1 MRLITALSLLIL
13 SFSSLSMAE
22 SRPIKFVT
30 LMDFKPFAWCESGVP
45 MGIDVR
51 IVEELLRR
59 TQRQY
64 TIECVPWKRAL
75 SSIKS
80 GKADGLFSAYR
91 TDERDEFATFLN
103 YPTHMSIFSVFVRK
117 GESFAFN
124 KLEDLHDKKIGITAG
139 YSINPE
145 FDKAHKDNVL
155 TVHESQTTVSGINM
169 LLKRRI
175 DTYINGKHAGLF
187 TARNM
192 GITNMIEPLERPVHP
207 PRPAYLMISK
217 SSTLA
222 DKEALIAQLN
232 HSLKQMWSEG
242 DIDAIIDHFTVSTVP
257 VAIPNK

>member
-1 MRLITALSLLIL
+1 MKFITALFLFIL
-13 SFSSLSMAE
+13 PFSSLSMAE

-45 MGIDVR
+45 MGIDVK
-51 IVEELLRR
+51 IVEELLKR
-59 TQRQY
+59 TQHQY

-91 TDERDEFATFLN
+91 TDERDKFATFLK

-117 GESFAFN
+117 GESFTFN

-145 FDKAHKDNVL
+145 FDEAHKNNL
-155 TVHESQTTVSGINM
+155 LAIHESQTTVSGINM
-169 LLKRRI
+169 LLKGRI

-192 GITNMIEPLERPVHP
+192 GITNMIEPLEKPVHP
-207 PRPAYLMISK
+207 PRPAYLMFSK
-217 SSTLA
+217 SSTLENK
-222 DKEALIAQLN
+222 DTLISQLN
-232 HSLKQMWSEG
+232 HSLKEMWANGE
-242 DIDAIIDHFTVSTVP
+242 IDAIIDHFTLSTIP
-257 VAIPNK
+257 VAMPDK

>member
-1 MRLITALSLLIL
+1 MKFIAALFLLIL
-13 SFSSLSMAE
+13 PFSSLSMAE

-91 TDERDEFATFLN
+91 TDERDEFATFLK

-145 FDKAHKDNVL
+145 FDEAHKNNL
-155 TVHESQTTVSGINM
+155 LAIHESQTTVSGINM
-169 LLKRRI
+169 LLKGRI

-192 GITNMIEPLERPVHP
+192 GITNMIEPLEKPVHP
-207 PRPAYLMISK
+207 PRPAYLMFSK
-217 SSTLA
+217 SSTLENK
-222 DKEALIAQLN
+222 DALISQLN
-232 HSLKQMWSEG
+232 HSLKEMWANGE
-242 DIDAIIDHFTVSTVP
+242 IDAIIDHFTLSTIP
-257 VAIPNK
+257 VAMPDK

>member
-1 MRLITALSLLIL
+1 MKFIAALFLLIL
-13 SFSSLSMAE
+13 PFSSLSMAE

-91 TDERDEFATFLN
+91 TDERDEFATFLK

-145 FDKAHKDNVL
+145 FDEAHKNNL
-155 TVHESQTTVSGINM
+155 LAIHESQTTVSGINM
-169 LLKRRI
+169 LLKGRI

-192 GITNMIEPLERPVHP
+192 GITNMIEPLEKPVHP

-217 SSTLA
+217 SSTLENK
-222 DKEALIAQLN
+222 DTLISQLN
-232 HSLKQMWSEG
+232 HSLKEMWANGE
-242 DIDAIIDHFTVSTVP
+242 IDAIIDHFTLSTIP
-257 VAIPNK
+257 VAMPDK